1 MKGHKLVTL
10 VDPANELSAGDAVTV
25 ELASPLYFDEA
36 GRRLE
41 PVQPVSALAAAGH
54 DRSRR

>member
-1 MKGHKLVTL
+1 MKDHKLVTL
-10 VDPANELSAGDAVTV
+10 VDSAAELSTGDAVSI

-41 PVQPVSALAAAGH
+41 PRQPLSDVATAGH
-54 DRSRR
+54 RGSLF